1 MVRLLKEAI
10 QRRGVNGASV
20 ADLLFL
26 LQVLSTGFSGCRYDL
41 LQLVGGQVDLP
52 RTSGKALTRL
62 SFTASVQDFEVGMVA
77 MVNDTVGTMM
87 SCGYRDQSCEI
98 GMIIGKVIRDV

>member
-10 QRRGVNGASV
+10 HRRGVSPEPLPAIRTGSLRV
-20 ADLLFL
+20 TLWFVS
-26 LQVLSTGFSGCRYDL
+26 LQDYDI
-41 LQLVGGQVDLP
+41 G
-52 RTSGKALTRL
+52 S
-62 SFTASVQDFEVGMVA
+62 VA

-98 GMIIGKVIRDV
+98 GMIIGNSPPEMNADIQGGTRAAGERQPKVFTVRV